1 MKKSSELQKIDQ
13 VIDQTVIDKD
23 RAARLK
29 AVLHQQYDAVKPS
42 KRLETKAYSGFSDEL
57 EEFWDNVPV

>member
-1 MKKSSELQKIDQ
+1 MSNPSALDEIDRA
-13 VIDQTVIDKD
+13 VDRTIEDRD

-29 AVLHQQYDAVKPS
+29 EVLHQQYDLTRPDERKA
-42 KRLETKAYSGFSDEL
+42 EAYSGFSDEL